1 MKHETSKYIYD
12 FRQVKTC
19 RSFGDNVY
27 NGKITIN
34 EADKKQTNLL
44 HSILE
49 FNSPK
54 QMLKS

>member
-12 FRQVKTC
+12 FRQVQTC

-44 HSILE
+44 NGILE

-54 QMLKS
+54 QMLKR